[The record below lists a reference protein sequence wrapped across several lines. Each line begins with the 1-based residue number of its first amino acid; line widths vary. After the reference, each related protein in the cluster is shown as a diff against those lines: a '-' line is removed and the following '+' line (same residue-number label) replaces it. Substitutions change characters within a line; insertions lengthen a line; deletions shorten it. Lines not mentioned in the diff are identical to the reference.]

1 MQQGNTLIPRYRID
15 AELSI
20 SSETNASG
28 YIRPNHY
35 LYQCS
40 RIQGCGELVRTS
52 GQMDPIEAIM
62 GVLCGSHELSVRTN
76 EDNVCIGSG
85 VIVHHNATI
94 AAVDS

>member
-1 MQQGNTLIPRYRID
+1 
-15 AELSI
+15 
-20 SSETNASG
+20 
-28 YIRPNHY
+28 
-35 LYQCS
+35 
-40 RIQGCGELVRTS
+40 
-52 GQMDPIEAIM
+52 MDPIEAIM